1 MNTPARILGIDYGSK
16 RIGLALSDP
25 LNIIAQAFK
34 VILNGPGVID
44 EIAQLVSEY
53 EVRLIVVGMPLNL
66 KGDVGQKGVEVRDF
80 IPILRSKLGIDIVEW
95 DERFSSHTAQMTMRT
110 MGVKKSR
117 REAKGSVDA
126 MAAAIILQGYLDR
139 QAGRLPRQEAE
150 R

>member
-1 MNTPARILGIDYGSK
+1 MSVPARILGIDYGSK

-34 VILNGPGVID
+34 VIPNEPGVID
-44 EIAQLVSEY
+44 KIAQVVSEY
-53 EVRLIVVGMPLNL
+53 EVRLVVVGMPLNL
-66 KGDVGQKGVEVRDF
+66 KGDVGQKGDEVRLF
-80 IPILRSKLGIDIVEW
+80 IPVLRNKLAIDIVEW
-95 DERFSSHTAQMTMRT
+95 DERFSSHTAHMTMRT

-139 QAGRLPRQEAE
+139 QAGRSPQQEAD